1 MMDDFEDEI
10 ETLDT
15 PCPRCGEL
23 AVRSRY
29 CDELDCDDGWIDE
42 SESDPINFGP
52 GEEYV
57 MCRECFGTGVVRWCS
72 KCGCDLNYEEYKQ
85 RRAKG

>member
-1 MMDDFEDEI
+1 MIDDYDDLDY
-10 ETLDT
+10 LDT
-15 PCPRCGEL
+15 PCPRCGEF
-23 AVRSRY
+23 AVQSRR
-29 CDELDCDDGWIDE
+29 CDEWDCDDGWIDE
-42 SESDPINFGP
+42 SEDDPVNFAP
-52 GEEYV
+52 GESLV